1 MIDQISGQG
10 GLGHFRSM
18 DRFNIQNRGGENAFT
33 EKLADVFAVFDTQYI
48 NASGKHLTHFGK

>member
-1 MIDQISGQG
+1 MNDRFKFPDRAALAI
-10 GLGHFRSM
+10 FRSM

-48 NASGKHLTHFGK
+48 NASENI